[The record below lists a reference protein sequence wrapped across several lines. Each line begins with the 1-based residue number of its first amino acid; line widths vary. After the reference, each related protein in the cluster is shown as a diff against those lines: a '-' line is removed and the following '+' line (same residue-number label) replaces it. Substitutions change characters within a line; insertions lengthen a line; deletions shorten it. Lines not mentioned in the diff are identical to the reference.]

1 MTPDERA
8 AVMRAF
14 RKLARDEYAR
24 AIAICEPTA
33 SGGYR
38 FTVDC
43 TTYELTPAEGKTVR
57 KWLEEG
63 K

>member
-1 MTPDERA
+1 
-8 AVMRAF
+8 MRAF